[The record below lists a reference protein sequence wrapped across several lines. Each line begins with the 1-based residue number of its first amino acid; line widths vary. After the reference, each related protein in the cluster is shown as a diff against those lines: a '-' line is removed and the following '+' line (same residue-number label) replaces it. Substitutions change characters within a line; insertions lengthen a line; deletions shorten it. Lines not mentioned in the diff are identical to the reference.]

1 MKIRGAWRFEKP
13 AHTIRLAC
21 EATRGYREFLR
32 TGTTSASA
40 YAAMRQL
47 SFRTNGRY
55 NDFMA
60 ALSSLCHPPRKLAIA
75 RGVLGELNSKSI
87 GLIAEHIRRD
97 GYCIF
102 ERKLPENMQQ
112 ALVEF
117 ALRVPA
123 KPLATPKN
131 DSFTQFEYR
140 LLADCLYDRTNIV
153 STLYNFDLQTIA
165 EQSVVQELLTDETI
179 LSVARAYLGAEQVI
193 KQSMAMWWSTNYL
206 RGKPSSLAAQ
216 HFHFDMDGIKF
227 LKFFFY
233 LSDVGTENGPHCYIR
248 GSHGRKPRGLLKD
261 GRISD
266 EEILTHYTVDQVME
280 ITGGRGTIFVAD
292 TRGFHKGKAIQSGER
307 LMAQLELA
315 TSLFGPEHQK
325 IEVNERFSNEFRQ
338 FAMQHPRI
346 FAIYDF

>member
-1 MKIRGAWRFEKP
+1 MNIPGAWRFER
-13 AHTIRLAC
+13 AARTIRLAFDV
-21 EATRGYREFLR
+21 TRGYRKFLR
-32 TGTTSASA
+32 NGTTSASA
-40 YAAMRQL
+40 YAAMREL
-47 SFRTNGRY
+47 FYRTNGRY

-60 ALSSLCHPPRKLAIA
+60 ALTSLCHPPRKLTIA

-87 GLIAEHIRRD
+87 GLIAGHIRRD
-97 GYCIF
+97 GYYIF
-102 ERKLPENMQQ
+102 ERTLPENMQQ

-123 KPLATPKN
+123 KPLAVPKN
-131 DSFTQFEYR
+131 DSFTQFEYGW
-140 LLADCLYDRTNIV
+140 LADSLYDRTNIV
-153 STLYNFDLQTIA
+153 AALYRFDLQTIA

-179 LSVARAYLGAEQVI
+179 LSVARAYLGAEPVI

-206 RGKPSSLAAQ
+206 RGKASSLAAQ

-227 LKFFFY
+227 LKFFLY
-233 LSDVGTENGPHCYIR
+233 LSDVGAENGPHCYIR
-248 GSHGRKPRGLLKD
+248 GSHRRKPLGLLKD

-266 EEILTHYTVDQVME
+266 EEILTHYTADQIVE
-280 ITGGRGTIFVAD
+280 ITGRRGTIFVAD

-307 LMAQLELA
+307 LLGQLEFA

-346 FAIYDF
+346 FAIYDS